1 MMKNKQKIKR
11 ITIFLL
17 ITAVLLGFYSWKIEL
32 HWVKYEQVNLT
43 INHLPETLE
52 GKSLVQISDIHIGN
66 YVDKDFIKG
75 TFSKV
80 TALNPDIVV
89 YTGDF
94 VRLVHHKIPLVE
106 LNEVMRIAPKGK
118 LQTLAILGNHDYGKN
133 FQDSAAADSITDL
146 LHGYHINVLRNES
159 ATVQGLN
166 IFGIDDLWGTN
177 FDPAKAMKDYDPSK
191 ANLVLCHNPDAADL
205 DVWNSYSGWI
215 LAGHTHAGQ
224 VRIPFWGSPILP
236 VQNKNYDQGIKRIS
250 GNRTLYVSR
259 GLGHSIPI
267 RFNARPEVTIFTL
280 KKE

>member
-1 MMKNKQKIKR
+1 MKNRQRIKR
-11 ITIFLL
+11 ITICLL
-17 ITAVLLGFYSWKIEL
+17 TTGVLLGFYSWKIEP
-32 HWVKYEQVNLT
+32 HWVKYEQINLT
-43 INHLPETLE
+43 INHLPEALE

-80 TALNPDIVV
+80 TALNPDIVL

-94 VRLVHHKIPLVE
+94 VRLAHRKIPLAE

-118 LQTLAILGNHDYGKN
+118 LETLAILGNHDYGEN
-133 FQDSAAADSITDL
+133 FQDSAAADSIANL
-146 LHGYHINVLRNES
+146 LYGYHIKVLRNES
-159 ATVQGLN
+159 ITVQGLN

-177 FDPAKAMKDYDPSK
+177 FDPAKAMKDYDQSK
-191 ANLVLCHNPDAADL
+191 ASLVLCHNPDAADL
-205 DVWNSYSGWI
+205 DVWNSYHGWI
-215 LAGHTHAGQ
+215 LSGHTHAGQ

-236 VQNKNYDQGIKRIS
+236 VHNKNYDQGIKRIS
-250 GNRTLYVSR
+250 GNRTLYINR

>member
-1 MMKNKQKIKR
+1 MKNKQKIKR
-11 ITIFLL
+11 ITICLL
-17 ITAVLLGFYSWKIEL
+17 ITGVLLGFYSRKIEP

-43 INHLPETLE
+43 INHLPEALE

-80 TALNPDIVV
+80 TTLNPDIVV

-94 VRLVHHKIPLVE
+94 VRLVKDKMPLAE

-133 FQDSAAADSITDL
+133 FQDSTAADSIVNL

-159 ATVQGLN
+159 VTVQGLR

-177 FDPAKAMKDYDPSK
+177 FNPAKAMKDYAQSK
-191 ANLVLCHNPDAADL
+191 ASLVLCHNPDAVDL
-205 DVWNSYSGWI
+205 DVWNNYNGWI

-250 GNRTLYVSR
+250 GNRTLYVNR

>member
-1 MMKNKQKIKR
+1 M
-11 ITIFLL
+11 L
-17 ITAVLLGFYSWKIEL
+17 ITAVLLGFYSWKIEP

-43 INHLPETLE
+43 INHLPEALE

-94 VRLVHHKIPLVE
+94 VRLVKDKMPLAE

-133 FQDSAAADSITDL
+133 FQDSTAADSIVNL
-146 LHGYHINVLRNES
+146 LHGYNINVLRNES
-159 ATVQGLN
+159 VTVQGLR

-177 FDPAKAMKDYDPSK
+177 FDPAKALKDYVQSK
-191 ANLVLCHNPDAADL
+191 ASLVLCHNPDAVDL
-205 DVWNSYSGWI
+205 DVWNSYNGWI

-250 GNRTLYVSR
+250 GNRTLYVNR
-259 GLGHSIPI
+259 GLGHSIPV